1 MPKMISKMAHTYDGR
16 NLAPGE
22 PFEAHEEYVHALEL
36 LGRAELAPAQDGQ
49 QYRTRQLVADDPAPA
64 AVAVRQKRKYQT
76 RHKAA

>member
-16 NLAPGE
+16 ELAAGE

-49 QYRTRQLVADDPAPA
+49 QYGTRQMVAADPAPA
-64 AVAVRQKRKYQT
+64 AVAVRQKRRYNTK
-76 RHKAA
+76 HKTA